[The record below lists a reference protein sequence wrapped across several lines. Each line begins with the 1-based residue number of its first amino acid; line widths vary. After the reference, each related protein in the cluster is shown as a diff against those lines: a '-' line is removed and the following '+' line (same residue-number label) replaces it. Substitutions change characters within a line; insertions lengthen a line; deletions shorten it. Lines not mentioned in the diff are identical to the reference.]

1 MVDNTDQQKIGSF
14 IANVRKEKGLTQSEL
29 AERIGVTNKTVS
41 RWETGKYM
49 PDLAT
54 IPTLCKELNISVNE
68 FISGEHLNDTVFKDE
83 ADNNIISILKDK
95 ELLLRQK
102 RFSDF
107 FGGAGMRILVGALYS
122 PDVTRKIISI
132 CIALTMIGIGWVLRA
147 KLDKNIFIDSSP
159 TEISLNSTP
168 K

>member
-1 MVDNTDQQKIGSF
+1 MDQQKIGSF
-14 IANVRKEKGLTQSEL
+14 IADVRKEKGLTQSEL

-68 FISGEHLNDTVFKDE
+68 FISGEHLNDIAFKDE

-107 FGGAGMRILVGALYS
+107 FGGAGTGILVSTLYS
-122 PDVTRKIISI
+122 PDVTRKIITI
-132 CIALTMIGIGWVLRA
+132 CIALAMISIGWFLRA
-147 KLDKNIFIDSSP
+147 KLDRNILVEGDPITSQEDG
-159 TEISLNSTP
+159 IN
-168 K
+168 